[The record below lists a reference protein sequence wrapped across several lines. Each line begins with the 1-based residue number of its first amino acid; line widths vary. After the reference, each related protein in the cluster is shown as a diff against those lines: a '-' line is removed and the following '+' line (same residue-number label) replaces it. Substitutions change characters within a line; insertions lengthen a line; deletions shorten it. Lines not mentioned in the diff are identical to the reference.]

1 MKKLVLKVSL
11 ITVAA
16 ILVLLGIVY
25 GCFSLFAPHLLGS
38 LFERVGA
45 NNASL
50 YFYEK
55 EYNKNQN
62 TSNLYRVLNKAI
74 IFENNPKIVEYFEKF
89 YALENYEQN
98 IETINE
104 ANYNANGSVLENVS
118 LSNADN
124 RLKSRYAKA
133 LCSGGNFEKAF
144 EFAKVDLTTFD
155 DTNINFVFSGL
166 VDFVNAE
173 NGDMFDN
180 EKIGTKTVAESIYNY
195 YQQVK
200 VLYENSK
207 TANKDKF
214 TLATLA
220 NKLLVIADFMD
231 TIKEF
236 STNEVYNDANFAVIT
251 NYAQELR
258 VALATYVG

>member
-1 MKKLVLKVSL
+1 MKKLVLKVSAL
-11 ITVAA
+11 TIVA
-16 ILVLLGIVY
+16 ILILLAIVY

-62 TSNLYRVLNKAI
+62 TTNLYRVLNKAI
-74 IFENNPKIVEYFEKF
+74 IFENNDKVIEYFEKF
-89 YALENYEQN
+89 YNLENYEQN

-124 RLKSRYAKA
+124 RLKTRYVKSLCVASR
-133 LCSGGNFEKAF
+133 FDDAF
-144 EFAKVDLTTFD
+144 EFAKNDLTNFD

-166 VDFVNAE
+166 ADFINDE
-173 NGDMFDN
+173 NGEMFDK
-180 EKIGTKTVAESIYNY
+180 EKIGTKTVAESIYNFY
-195 YQQVK
+195 GQVK
-200 VLYENSK
+200 TLYENSK
-207 TANKDKF
+207 TANKSKY
-214 TLATLA
+214 TLAVLA
-220 NKLLVIADFMD
+220 NKLLGMTDFMEQ
-231 TIKEF
+231 IKDYT
-236 STNEVYNDANFAVIT
+236 TNTNYSDANMEAITDYAVD
-251 NYAQELR
+251 LK